1 MYRFAWNKNQMIADV
16 TLWNFVITYVIQ
28 NMLHFRVILHGS
40 YKIAHFLH
48 MAMNDVLQHGIS
60 GVVSLTKC
68 CYEFCQNLEYFR
80 NNIFP
85 QISMSQSMT
94 DFLLHGNLFT
104 NFYVYRSV
112 CVCVCLCVCVSV
124 AKFVFAISQV
134 SV

>member
-1 MYRFAWNKNQMIADV
+1 
-16 TLWNFVITYVIQ
+16 
-28 NMLHFRVILHGS
+28 MLHFRVILHGS

-94 DFLLHGNLFT
+94 DFL
-104 NFYVYRSV
+104 
-112 CVCVCLCVCVSV
+112 CVCLSVCVSV